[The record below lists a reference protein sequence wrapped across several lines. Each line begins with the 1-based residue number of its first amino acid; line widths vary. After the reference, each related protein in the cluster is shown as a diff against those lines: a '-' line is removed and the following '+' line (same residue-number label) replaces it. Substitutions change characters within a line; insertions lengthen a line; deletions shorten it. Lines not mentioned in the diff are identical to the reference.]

1 MLVMMI
7 MMLTMMRMRVILM
20 LVVWMVRVRMEMTN
34 TNPLAVQLVQ
44 DNHPP
49 SASGRQLSPWP
60 VQTSLSRAKILEA
73 ARK

>member
-1 MLVMMI
+1 MMMMI

-20 LVVWMVRVRMEMTN
+20 LVVVMVRDGIEMTK

-44 DNHPP
+44 NNHPP

>member
-1 MLVMMI
+1 MMMMI

-20 LVVWMVRVRMEMTN
+20 LVVRMVRIRMKMTK

-60 VQTSLSRAKILEA
+60 VQTSSSRAKILEA

>member
-1 MLVMMI
+1 MMMM

-20 LVVWMVRVRMEMTN
+20 LVVRMVRIRMTKMK

-60 VQTSLSRAKILEA
+60 VQSSLSRAKILEA

>member
-1 MLVMMI
+1 MMMI

-20 LVVWMVRVRMEMTN
+20 LVVRMVRIRMTKMK

-60 VQTSLSRAKILEA
+60 VQTSSSRAKILEA

>member
-1 MLVMMI
+1 MMM

-20 LVVWMVRVRMEMTN
+20 LVVRMVRIRMTKMK

-49 SASGRQLSPWP
+49 SASGRQLSPWL
-60 VQTSLSRAKILEA
+60 VQSSLSRAKILEA